1 MGKMKCLQCGY
12 EGRLA
17 EFKIAGLDYAG
28 GGRCCGPVFSVRE
41 CPECGKRQTV
51 DVDRVLF
58 EENQKTEVNFFG
70 ASQTP
75 MPLRGTTDE

>member
-1 MGKMKCLQCGY
+1 MKCSQCGY

-28 GGRCCGPVFSVRE
+28 GGRCCGPVLSVRE
-41 CPECGKRQTV
+41 CQECGKRQTV

-58 EENQKTEVNFFG
+58 EESANQKTEVNFSG
-70 ASQTP
+70 TSQSP

>member
-1 MGKMKCLQCGY
+1 MKCPQCGY

-17 EFKIAGLDYAG
+17 KFKIAGLDYAG

-41 CPECGKRQTV
+41 CPECGKGQTV

-58 EENQKTEVNFFG
+58 EESDNQKTETNFSG
-70 ASQTP
+70 N
-75 MPLRGTTDE
+75 